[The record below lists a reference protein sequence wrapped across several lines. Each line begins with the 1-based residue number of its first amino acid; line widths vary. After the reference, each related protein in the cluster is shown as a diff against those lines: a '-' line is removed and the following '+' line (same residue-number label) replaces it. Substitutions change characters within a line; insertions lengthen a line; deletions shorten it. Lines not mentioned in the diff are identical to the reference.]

1 MNKTFGFEDRRD
13 EKMVSR
19 RNKGLKIRQERK
31 NKSWRRSIEH

>member
-19 RNKGLKIRQERK
+19 RNKGMKIRKERK
-31 NKSWRRSIEH
+31 SKAWRHAIDH